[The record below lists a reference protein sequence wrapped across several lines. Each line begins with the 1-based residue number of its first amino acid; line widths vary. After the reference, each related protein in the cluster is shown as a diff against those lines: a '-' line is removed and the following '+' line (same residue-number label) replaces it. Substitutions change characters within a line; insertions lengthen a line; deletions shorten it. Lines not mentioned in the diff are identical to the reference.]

1 MVTSRGRAA
10 ALHDILHM
18 LMHLLCERFAYGARA
33 ARNARI
39 PAPGSGQAGRRVA
52 QTLASG
58 PARVIVILTM
68 TRRSRRIA
76 SR

>member
-1 MVTSRGRAA
+1 MFLCNCLSERAIPERQAGTNGSPPEDLLNCGGGGRDWLNRGEVRRTSR
-10 ALHDILHM
+10 
-18 LMHLLCERFAYGARA
+18 
-33 ARNARI
+33 NQ
-39 PAPGSGQAGRRVA
+39 P
-52 QTLASG
+52 LASG